1 MSRRLRP
8 SQLSLNESGRPA
20 RPVYEDLTMTEQT
33 LITIT
38 PDELIERAHAA
49 AAEADAEKAR
59 ELEARQADQLRETE
73 AKQRERADQLRTL
86 IRETCGFDMAIQPDD
101 LENGYEWRIH
111 PEVTLNAENWIGGG
125 MRTTQHLMAYH
136 RYSRRRFP
144 ITTLADLS
152 RVIAQAEAKA
162 AERAAER
169 EARRLKQE
177 EADRLQAE
185 RDARRTDLEQQ
196 RAALVDQEPHA
207 PDPQFY
213 VSAAECSDGLLLVPA
228 GPILDVYPLRFTSAH
243 PLYLLSLHQHTVE
256 RLLKTL
262 EDTGT
267 PDIITA
273 GLQTIA
279 VMDDESS
286 DAGVSITW
294 IKESDDGASHTGWVV
309 HQCWAATDFTDGLS
323 TWLAFRQAV
332 RDWEARLRVIDD
344 KLHALYATDF

>member
-1 MSRRLRP
+1 
-8 SQLSLNESGRPA
+8 
-20 RPVYEDLTMTEQT
+20 MTEST
-33 LITIT
+33 LTILT

-49 AAEADAEKAR
+49 AAEADTEKAR

-101 LENGYEWRIH
+101 LENGYEWRVH

-125 MRTTQHLMAYH
+125 MRTTQRLMAYH
-136 RYSRRRFP
+136 RYSRQRFP

-152 RVIAQAEAKA
+152 RVITQAEAKA
-162 AERAAER
+162 AERATER

-177 EADRLQAE
+177 EATRLKAE
-185 RDARRTDLEQQ
+185 RDARREELEQQ

-262 EDTGT
+262 EDTDT
-267 PDIITA
+267 PGIITA
-273 GLQTIA
+273 GLQTIL
-279 VMDDESS
+279 VMETDLHDS
-286 DAGVSITW
+286 DSLAITW
-294 IKESDDGASHTGWVV
+294 IKETDDGDSHAGWVV
-309 HQCWAATDFTDGLS
+309 HQAWGSEDFTDGLRA
-323 TWLAFRQAV
+323 WLDFRQAV